1 MNNFLIFYW
10 QLFELRLILYD
21 TLHAHSSKET
31 SYQLNFFLM
40 IQDNNSK
47 GHVRSSINVLM
58 NKYMAMNDSLVCTKG
73 SLCGSGKARFGRHI
87 HAVI

>member
-1 MNNFLIFYW
+1 
-10 QLFELRLILYD
+10 
-21 TLHAHSSKET
+21 
-31 SYQLNFFLM
+31 
-40 IQDNNSK
+40 
-47 GHVRSSINVLM
+47 M